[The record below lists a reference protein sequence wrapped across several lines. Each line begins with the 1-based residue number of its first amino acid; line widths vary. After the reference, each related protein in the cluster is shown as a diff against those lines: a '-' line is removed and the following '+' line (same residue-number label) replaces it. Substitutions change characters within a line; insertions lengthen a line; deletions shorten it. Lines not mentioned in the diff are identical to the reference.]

1 MRSILFC
8 FVRCMALMTLALTGW
23 SATATS
29 EPQRIY
35 RCGNAYTNQPDPA
48 ANCKPLTGGSVT
60 VIEGTRVQGAQAAS
74 PAANASGGAGAAK
87 VDGSEQRQRDA
98 QAQVVLQAEL
108 QRAQQQQAELLR
120 EWNNGEPER
129 RADCTALAALMQ
141 AVVGEPPVMW
151 GAAIVGFGA
160 YRYQYASGTQ
170 GDWPLVAFSP
180 RKGDLSVYLMPG
192 FETLAPQLHNTAHQR
207 IKALLCVLCI
217 QRLHVVDV
225 ATHNIDSAA

>member
-1 MRSILFC
+1 
-8 FVRCMALMTLALTGW
+8 MALMGLALAAW
-23 SATATS
+23 PATATS

-48 ANCKPLTGGSVT
+48 ANCKPLAGGSVT

-108 QRAQQQQAELLR
+108 HRAQQQQAELLR

-129 RADCTALAALMQ
+129 RADEFRQPQKYQDRVAQLRAALQRTQ
-141 AVVGEPPVMW
+141 A
-151 GAAIVGFGA
+151 
-160 YRYQYASGTQ
+160 
-170 GDWPLVAFSP
+170 
-180 RKGDLSVYLMPG
+180 
-192 FETLAPQLHNTAHQR
+192 
-207 IKALLCVLCI
+207 
-217 QRLHVVDV
+217 DV
-225 ATHNIDSAA
+225 AGLQRELARSGVPSVAPTGAKP